1 VRAACEIQRRAQD
14 ALAFGK
20 TEEQCRAE
28 GIPEELVAHKV
39 FGGDRPSV
47 QLLLPEL
54 SAFSVGQLLSIY
66 ETRTVVLGFLLGVNS
81 FDQWGVELGKVLLRS
96 AREST
101 SAQVRKCPN
110 TELPEHRV
118 WLCVRCSR
126 SSAAA

>member
-1 VRAACEIQRRAQD
+1 MRAAREIQRRAQD

-28 GIPEELVAHKV
+28 GTPEELVAHKV

-81 FDQWGVELGKVLLRS
+81 FDQWGVELGKVLPRS

-101 SAQVRKCPN
+101 IAQVRKCPN
-110 TELPEHRV
+110 TELP
-118 WLCVRCSR
+118 
-126 SSAAA
+126 